1 MDKTV
6 ITIKTSDV
14 KFGTALINFLA
25 NYDAVEKD
33 STVITLGSEENLK
46 KPIDIP
52 DLGWYDETD
61 EEYDAY
67 DSQDVNG

>member
-1 MDKTV
+1 MEKTV

-14 KFGTALINFLA
+14 KFGKALINFLV

-33 STVITLGSEENLK
+33 STLITFGSEEKLK

-52 DLGWYDETD
+52 DLGWYDAD

-67 DSQDVNG
+67 DSQDLGR